1 MRPLPVLVA
10 VLLVIGL
17 LPAPGGAVTRTTAVL
32 DRFEGDRAVLVT
44 DGEQRLVL
52 PRSAV
57 PPAGRHVDAVF
68 RVTLRE
74 GRVIDLRYRPEESRE
89 RARRAQA
96 RFDRLAEDPDG
107 DDPDADAG
115 PGPDRTLLTP
125 RTGGCLRRLPS
136 HRPAVPGPTP
146 VRARPC

>member
-1 MRPLPVLVA
+1 MRLLPALVA
-10 VLLVIGL
+10 VLLVVGL

-44 DGEQRLVL
+44 DSEQRLVL

-68 RVTLRE
+68 RVTLQD
-74 GRVIDLRYRPEESRE
+74 GRVVGLDYRPEESRE
-89 RARRAQA
+89 RARRAQD
-96 RFDRLAEDPDG
+96 RFDRLAEEPDPSTEQ
-107 DDPDADAG
+107 
-115 PGPDRTLLTP
+115 PGSE
-125 RTGGCLRRLPS
+125 RTGLSPRGAGCLLRSPG
-136 HRPAVPGPTP
+136 HRPAGPAPTP